1 MPDKINLD
9 SSGLRRSAR
18 SAVLSRQEKVY
29 SHSTMVLK
37 SVKRSSKHA
46 CLVLF
51 TSFCAIG
58 AALNGG
64 VHSHQVLAQSS
75 SLLSNAIDSYHRVN
89 SLYDGTI
96 NCFSTLAQSSVTSN
110 ETFNYKEAL
119 QQSDKIEFIK
129 AMVHEVDDHETR
141 KHWTLMK
148 RCVRMSDCVR
158 GIEPCKCKG
167 KGHRFQRVGLL
178 GCFSL
183 VKKRRE
189 RKE

>member
-148 RCVRMSDCVR
+148 RCDLPYGTKTIMLSGVLSGSDTLMA
-158 GIEPCKCKG
+158 
-167 KGHRFQRVGLL
+167 H
-178 GCFSL
+178 
-183 VKKRRE
+183 
-189 RKE
+189 